1 MKKDMKAMAC
11 KKPVSVVMASAM
23 ALAMTPAMAMATPT
37 SGSDVADTQVTING
51 LLDGDKVEAFLI
63 ADADIDAAN
72 NLSYNFNAAVPAPY
86 NTIDGL
92 TAITSDGY
100 TFTQGT
106 DMQKAAGA
114 IAAKIATGANA
125 GEDTAT
131 TGGTATLNLG
141 SGYYLVRVTSTS
153 GDARVY
159 QNMVIDVSPKA
170 QADGTYASADPVEV
184 TAKQTPVEVKKGVG
198 TNYEHKTD
206 LYKVG
211 DVVPFKVTTAIPN
224 YPNDSLHA
232 TFIIGDKPTAG
243 LEIDTTSIQING
255 QAAATCADY
264 TLTADKTGYSIEFKQ
279 DYILAHPGES
289 IEVTYN
295 AKLTSEA
302 FSKSDTDVTGNTAT
316 VKFNPNPYDETT
328 VTPNDK
334 TVVQTYGYVFPKVGG
349 TATEN
354 QALAGAVFTLYDAEG
369 KNVINDENGKP
380 ITSTSKIVD
389 GVAYVWFEDLAAG
402 TYTAKETTVPAGY
415 LQAPDQKFTL
425 SAAEC
430 TGDNPATKD
439 IVENNY
445 KVSGDKVVDPN
456 KPTLPVTG
464 GAGTFALTATG
475 LVLVAGAST
484 LIVMRKR
491 KEREQA

>member
-23 ALAMTPAMAMATPT
+23 ALAMTPAMAMAAPT
-37 SGSDVADTQVTING
+37 SGTDVADTQVTING
-51 LLDGDKVEAFLI
+51 LLNGDKVEAFLI

-72 NLSYNFNAAVPAPY
+72 NLSYTFNPAVPAPY

-106 DMQKAAGA
+106 DMQKAAGK
-114 IAAKIATGANA
+114 IAAAIATGANA
-125 GEDTAT
+125 GEGTAAGT
-131 TGGTATLNLG
+131 TATLNLG

-170 QADGTYASADPVEV
+170 KADGTYDSADPVKV
-184 TAKQTPVEVKKGVG
+184 TAKQTPVEVTKGVG

-211 DVVPFKVTTAIPN
+211 DTVPFKVTTAIPN
-224 YPNDSLHA
+224 YPNDSKYA

-243 LEIDTTSIQING
+243 LEIDTASIQING
-255 QAAATCADY
+255 KDAATCDDY

-295 AKLTSEA
+295 AKLTSAA
-302 FSKSDTDVTGNTAT
+302 FSKSETDVTGNTAT
-316 VKFNPNPYDETT
+316 VTFNPNPYKETT
-328 VTPNDK
+328 VTPDDK

-349 TATEN
+349 TD
-354 QALAGAVFTLYDAEG
+354 QKALAGAVFTLYDAEG

-415 LQAPDQKFTL
+415 LQAPDQQFTL

-430 TGDNPATKD
+430 TNDNPATTD
-439 IVENNY
+439 ITESNY
-445 KVSGDKVVDPN
+445 KVSADKVVDPN

-484 LIVMRKR
+484 LIVMRRR

>member
-23 ALAMTPAMAMATPT
+23 ALAMTPAMAMAAPT
-37 SGSDVADTQVTING
+37 SDTDVADTQVTING
-51 LLDGDKVEAFLI
+51 LLNGDKVEAFLI
-63 ADADIDAAN
+63 ADADINAAN
-72 NLSYNFNAAVPAPY
+72 NLSYTFNPAVPAPY
-86 NTIDGL
+86 NTIEGL
-92 TAITSDGY
+92 TAIASDGS

-106 DMQKAAGA
+106 DMQKAAGT
-114 IAAKIATGANA
+114 IASAIATGANA
-125 GEDTAT
+125 GEATAA
-131 TGGTATLNLG
+131 GETATLNLG

-170 QADGTYASADPVEV
+170 QANGKYASADSVNV
-184 TAKQTPVEVKKGVG
+184 TAKQTPVTVTKGAG
-198 TNYEHKTD
+198 ANFEHKTD

-211 DVVPFKVTTAIPN
+211 DTVPFKVTTAIPN
-224 YPNDSLHA
+224 YPNDSKYA

-243 LEIDTTSIQING
+243 LEIDTASIQING
-255 QAAATCADY
+255 KDAATCDDY

-295 AKLTSEA
+295 AKLTSAA
-302 FSKSDTDVTGNTAT
+302 FSKSETDVTGNTAT
-316 VKFNPNPYDETT
+316 VTFNPNPYKDTT
-328 VTPNDK
+328 VTPDDK

-354 QALAGAVFTLYDAEG
+354 QALAGAVFTLYDENG
-369 KNVINDENGKP
+369 NNVINDENGNP
-380 ITSTSKIVD
+380 ITSTSTIVD

-402 TYTAKETTVPAGY
+402 TYTAKETKVPAGY

-430 TGDNPATKD
+430 TNDNPATPD
-439 IVENNY
+439 IAENNY
-445 KVSGDKVVDPN
+445 KVSADKVVDPN

-484 LIVMRKR
+484 LIVMRRR

>member
-23 ALAMTPAMAMATPT
+23 ALAMTPAMAMADPT
-37 SGSDVADTQVTING
+37 SGTDVNDTQVTING
-51 LLDGDKVEAFLI
+51 LLNGDKVEAFLI
-63 ADADIDAAN
+63 ADADINAAN
-72 NLSYNFNAAVPAPY
+72 NLSYTFNPAVPAPY

-92 TAITSDGY
+92 TSITSDDY

-106 DMQKAAGA
+106 DMQKAAGK
-114 IAAKIATGANA
+114 IAAAIATGANA
-125 GEDTAT
+125 GQATAEGT
-131 TGGTATLNLG
+131 TATLNLG

-170 QADGTYASADPVEV
+170 QDTGKYAPADPVNV
-184 TAKQTPVEVKKGVG
+184 TAKQTPVTVTKGVG
-198 TNYEHKTD
+198 ANYEHKTD

-243 LEIDTTSIQING
+243 LEIDPTSIQING
-255 QAAATCADY
+255 KAAATCADY
-264 TLTADKTGYSIEFKQ
+264 TLTADKTGYSIAFDKE
-279 DYILAHPGES
+279 YILAHPGES

-295 AKLTSEA
+295 AKLTSAA

-316 VKFNPNPYDETT
+316 VTFNPNPYDKTT

-334 TVVQTYGYVFPKVGG
+334 TTVQTYGYVFPKVGG
-349 TATEN
+349 TATDN
-354 QALAGAVFTLYDAEG
+354 KALAGAVFTLYDADG
-369 KNVINDENGKP
+369 KNVINDENGNP
-380 ITSTSKIVD
+380 ITSTSTIVD
-389 GVAYVWFEDLAAG
+389 GAAYVWFEDLAAG

-425 SAAEC
+425 TAADC
-430 TGDNPATKD
+430 TNDNPATKD

-445 KVSGDKVVDPN
+445 KVSADKVVDPN

>member
-1 MKKDMKAMAC
+1 MAC

-23 ALAMTPAMAMATPT
+23 ALAMTPAMAMAAPT
-37 SGSDVADTQVTING
+37 SDTDVKDTQVTING
-51 LLDGDKVEAFLI
+51 LLNGDKVEAFLI
-63 ADADIDAAN
+63 ADADINAAN
-72 NLSYNFNAAVPAPY
+72 NLSYTFNPAVPAPY

-106 DMQKAAGA
+106 AMQKAAGTIAAA
-114 IAAKIATGANA
+114 IAAGANA
-125 GEDTAT
+125 GEATAT
-131 TGGTATLNLG
+131 GETATLNLG

-170 QADGTYASADPVEV
+170 QADGKYASADPVKV
-184 TAKQTPVEVKKGVG
+184 TAKQTEVTVTKGVG
-198 TNYEHKTD
+198 TKFEHKTD

-211 DVVPFKVTTAIPN
+211 DVVPFQVTTAIPN

-243 LEIDTTSIQING
+243 LEIDPTSIQING
-255 QAAATCADY
+255 KAAATCADY
-264 TLTADKTGYSIEFKQ
+264 TLTADKTGYSISFDK
-279 DYILAHPGES
+279 DYILKNPGKD
-289 IEVTYN
+289 IVVTYN
-295 AKLTSEA
+295 AKLTSAA

-316 VKFNPNPYDETT
+316 VTFNPNPYKDTT

-334 TVVQTYGYVFPKVGG
+334 TTVQTYGYVFPKVGG
-349 TATEN
+349 TATDN
-354 QALAGAVFTLYDAEG
+354 KALAGAVFTLYDESG
-369 KNVINDENGKP
+369 NNVINDENGNP
-380 ITSTSKIVD
+380 ITSTSTIVD

-430 TGDNPATKD
+430 TNDNPATTD
-439 IVENNY
+439 ITENNY
-445 KVSGDKVVDPN
+445 KVSADKVVDPN

-464 GAGTFALTATG
+464 GAGM
-475 LVLVAGAST
+475 VLVAGAST

>member
-23 ALAMTPAMAMATPT
+23 ALAMTPAMAMAAPT
-37 SGSDVADTQVTING
+37 SGTDVADTLVAING

-72 NLSYNFNAAVPAPY
+72 NLSYTFNPAVPAPY
-86 NTIDGL
+86 STIDDL
-92 TAITSDGY
+92 TKITSDGY
-100 TFTQGT
+100 NFTQGT
-106 DMQKAAGA
+106 EMQKAAGT
-114 IAAKIATGANA
+114 IAAAIATGANA
-125 GEDTAT
+125 GEDTAV
-131 TGGTATLNLG
+131 GNTATLNLG

-170 QADGTYASADPVEV
+170 QADGTYASADAV
-184 TAKQTPVEVKKGVG
+184 TVAAKQTPAKVQKGVG
-198 TNYEHKTD
+198 ENYEHKTD

-211 DVVPFKVTTAIPN
+211 DAVPFKVTTAIPN

-243 LEIDTTSIQING
+243 LEIDTASIQING
-255 QAAATCADY
+255 KDATTFEGC
-264 TLTADKTGYSIEFKQ
+264 TLAADKTGYSIEFTKE
-279 DYILAHPGES
+279 YILAHPGQS
-289 IEVTYN
+289 IEVTYG
-295 AKLTSEA
+295 AKLTSAA
-302 FSKSDTDVTGNTAT
+302 FSKSETDVTGNTAT
-316 VKFNPNPYDETT
+316 VTFNPNPYKDTT
-328 VTPNDK
+328 VTPDDK

-354 QALAGAVFTLYDAEG
+354 QALAGAVFTLYDADG
-369 KNVINDENGKP
+369 NNVINDENGKP
-380 ITSTSKIVD
+380 ITSTSTIVD

-425 SAAEC
+425 TAAEC

-484 LIVMRKR
+484 LIVMRRR